1 LINRIPVADISPV
14 VYFGGEFL
22 PVKAIAGEVIPVSAT
37 IFREGHDL
45 LGAQVI
51 LFDAQGCE
59 IQRNIMVEKWHG
71 GDQYQGSVKIPVQG
85 DFTYAIESYDHP
97 FATWIH
103 DSEIKIPADIDAEL
117 MCTIGKII
125 FEEKLAE
132 DSSAK
137 SLLTPAI
144 KVLTDSSIAFHKP
157 QQKKFAATLKLIPF
171 AD

>member
-1 LINRIPVADISPV
+1 MINRIPVTDVSPT
-14 VYFGGEFL
+14 VYFGGEFV
-22 PVKAIAGEVIPVSAT
+22 PVKAIAGEEINVSAT
-37 IFREGHDL
+37 IFREGHDA
-45 LGAQVI
+45 LGAQVV
-51 LFDAQGCE
+51 LFDASGTELTRSPLNE
-59 IQRNIMVEKWHG
+59 IWHG
-71 GDQYQGSVKIPVQG
+71 GDQFSGSLTIPSRG
-85 DFTYAIESYDHP
+85 DFTFAIESYDHP

-144 KVLTDSSIAFHKP
+144 KVLTDSSISAMNRFS
-157 QQKKFAATLKLIPF
+157 QAATEIGR
-171 AD
+171 AHV